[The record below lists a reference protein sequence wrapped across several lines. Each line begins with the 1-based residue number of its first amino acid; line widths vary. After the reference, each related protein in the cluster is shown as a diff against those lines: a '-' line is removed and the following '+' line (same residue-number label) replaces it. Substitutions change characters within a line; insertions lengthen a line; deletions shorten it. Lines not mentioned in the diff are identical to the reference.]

1 MRQELGISVGIRN
14 ELTDQHLS
22 ACGQSE
28 QLDLLWK
35 GGRLVF
41 LCRLW
46 EGTDESLEEGQ
57 VSVQSS
63 SCCG

>member
-1 MRQELGISVGIRN
+1 MGQELGISVGIRN
-14 ELTDQHLS
+14 VLS

-28 QLDLLWK
+28 QLVLDLLWN

-41 LCRLW
+41 PRRPW

-57 VSVQSS
+57 VS
-63 SCCG
+63 